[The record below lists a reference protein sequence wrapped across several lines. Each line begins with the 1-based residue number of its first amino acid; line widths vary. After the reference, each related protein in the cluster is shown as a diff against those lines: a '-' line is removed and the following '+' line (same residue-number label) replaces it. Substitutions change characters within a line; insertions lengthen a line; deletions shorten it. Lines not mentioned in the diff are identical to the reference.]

1 MMYVFF
7 FLIFFSFFPFVFA
20 IPEDIRAGSYSEG

>member
-7 FLIFFSFFPFVFA
+7 FFFFSFFPFVFA